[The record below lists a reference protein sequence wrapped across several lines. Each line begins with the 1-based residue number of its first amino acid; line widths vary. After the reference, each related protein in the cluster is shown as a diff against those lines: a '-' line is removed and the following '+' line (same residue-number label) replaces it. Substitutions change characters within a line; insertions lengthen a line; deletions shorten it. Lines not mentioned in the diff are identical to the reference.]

1 MRTRIVKGTMNI
13 SSDGDIEF
21 HTFGG
26 DLTFSAG
33 GKNEWT
39 SPQTIVGAYEGG
51 KINEKVLYKDILILR
66 GKRRKGKNMEGKPHL
81 DLMYGDYTE
90 DEKGFEKLWKQ
101 IYIENFNH
109 TQNKAFALA
118 RANKVVRKI
127 SEFCKKTSKK
137 LFEDFKSDIE
147 YYSKGVLEDVA
158 KKMVDTMK
166 TNKSNTY
173 EFSDKR
179 LDIEVNKH
187 SNHINFKN
195 AVINE
200 VKEEIK
206 KFLTIDYA
214 VSNMK
219 ITNDGEGILYKKLVD
234 KEIDSPRFPDKM
246 SGLGIMLNDIWAY
259 EIWIKE
265 IKEVI
270 YPWSPNH
277 KYTYLTLNFI
287 YFDHFGLD
295 YPDLEKKRAPSPWI
309 AWYHNIFWEWF
320 VLQHFRGYV
329 PFITKVENSE
339 KILL

>member
-1 MRTRIVKGTMNI
+1 
-13 SSDGDIEF
+13 
-21 HTFGG
+21 
-26 DLTFSAG
+26 
-33 GKNEWT
+33 
-39 SPQTIVGAYEGG
+39 
-51 KINEKVLYKDILILR
+51 
-66 GKRRKGKNMEGKPHL
+66 
-81 DLMYGDYTE
+81 
-90 DEKGFEKLWKQ
+90 
-101 IYIENFNH
+101 
-109 TQNKAFALA
+109 
-118 RANKVVRKI
+118 
-127 SEFCKKTSKK
+127 
-137 LFEDFKSDIE
+137 
-147 YYSKGVLEDVA
+147 
-158 KKMVDTMK
+158 MK

-277 KYTYLTLNFI
+277 RFTYLTLNFI

-295 YPDLEKKRAPSPWI
+295 YPDLEKKRAPSTWI
-309 AWYHNIFWEWF
+309 AWDHNIFWEWF